1 MLSSLIGIPRPLANT
16 AGHDSARSHVED
28 TQTHANTHMQSC
40 TTACP
45 DLIAIATETSACV
58 RCYLGSPCETV
69 HICLSVKQRG
79 SVRKIDT
86 RHTSCYRHG
95 GVGGWCGSMSCSLR
109 FFTSFYPS
117 FLSLC
122 SHLPLSLSLC
132 LSLPGSMRR
141 INMFSICSRA
151 FVLCILISLRWPFNF
166 QRETEEE
173 AERGRRRRSG

>member
-1 MLSSLIGIPRPLANT
+1 MLVVVGRGGVGGGWFPQKLCSQHICTCCVLSSLIGIPRPLANT

-79 SVRKIDT
+79 SVREIDT

-95 GVGGWCGSMSCSLR
+95 GVGGGVGACLA
-109 FFTSFYPS
+109 PS
-117 FLSLC
+117 VSSPAFILLFS
-122 SHLPLSLSLC
+122 PFAPISLC
-132 LSLPGSMRR
+132 LSPS
-141 INMFSICSRA
+141 
-151 FVLCILISLRWPFNF
+151 VSLSP
-166 QRETEEE
+166 E
-173 AERGRRRRSG
+173 A